1 MTLNPPTRSP
11 GRGRTYGAK
20 MIGWEGRFY
29 KEVAP
34 LELQNRVSA
43 GIISSRFG
51 EHLASWGFSGRQ
63 DGARALPLGGQ
74 VARPNGRVARSTRT
88 CPAGLPACPGR
99 LFFAVEADDADVGGA
114 GAQEGGVVTLRE
126 RTIHRGHFHVKRG
139 AAYGA
144 VTGDLIGHLGID
156 ANLGDLRGVS
166 KRNIVLGAIDSIGAG
181 PHFDQLFRRSFVHPG
196 KTLQRVGVGGVDVQL
211 AG

>member
-43 GIISSRFG
+43 GINSSRFG
-51 EHLASWGFSGRQ
+51 EHLTSWGFSGRQ

-74 VARPNGRVARSTRT
+74 VARPNGRVARST
-88 CPAGLPACPGR
+88 CPPKRASRPFHLPAQTGESPVPPARPNGRVAGSTSPRRRASRPFHADLPGR
-99 LFFAVEADDADVGGA
+99 STCLPRQV
-114 GAQEGGVVTLRE
+114 
-126 RTIHRGHFHVKRG
+126 I
-139 AAYGA
+139 
-144 VTGDLIGHLGID
+144 
-156 ANLGDLRGVS
+156 LRGRS
-166 KRNIVLGAIDSIGAG
+166 RRRGCRWGWRAG
-181 PHFDQLFRRSFVHPG
+181 GWRGNAS
-196 KTLQRVGVGGVDVQL
+196 
-211 AG
+211 